1 MQKGDTV
8 YRAMVGRISTVL
20 DELRSKLNG
29 KTIILGIGNTL
40 KRDDGMGPKV
50 VERIQGRIKIPVID
64 CGEAPENHTNSIRL
78 KKPDT
83 IIMIDAVDMKAKP
96 GSVKLLK
103 PDSIKNETFTTHSV
117 SLRTFA
123 DFIKN
128 ETGAK
133 MLILAVQPA
142 LISFGTELSPEVAE
156 VVSILEKGLLEVF
169 GSRAS

>member
-1 MQKGDTV
+1 
-8 YRAMVGRISTVL
+8 MVGKISTPL
-20 DELRSKLNG
+20 AELKSKLSG
-29 KTIILGIGNTL
+29 KTIIIGIGNTL
-40 KRDDGMGPKV
+40 KRDDGIGPKIV
-50 VERIQGRIKIPVID
+50 DRITGKIAVPTIN
-64 CGEAPENHTNSIRL
+64 CGEAPENYTNSIRL

-83 IIMIDAVDMKAKP
+83 IIMIDAVDMKSKP

-142 LISFGTELSPEVAE
+142 SVSFGGEVSPEVAK
-156 VVSILEKGLLEVF
+156 VVDSLEKGLLEVF
-169 GSRAS
+169 GSHAS